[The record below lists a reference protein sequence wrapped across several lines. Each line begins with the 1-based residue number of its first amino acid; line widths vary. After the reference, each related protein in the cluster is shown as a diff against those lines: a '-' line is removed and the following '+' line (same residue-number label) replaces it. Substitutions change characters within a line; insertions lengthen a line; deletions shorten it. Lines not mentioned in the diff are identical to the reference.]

1 MKEVLLSKKMFNT
14 TNLTRK
20 EKMLKEKE
28 MSRKRAFKILCC
40 LSLIIGILYFNP
52 VIRVNLDKT
61 FRSDPEVTGIY
72 KAKVMGVKREEY
84 TYLEN
89 TYEKNKGVQSIAVEV
104 TNGELKGK
112 ILDIQNN
119 YDYTN
124 PYSYVIKKG
133 DKVLLSVN
141 KNMSGSIENV
151 YIHDFDRSVYLI
163 VLVALFLMIL
173 IIFGGLKGV
182 KTFISIAIILP
193 IILKVVPYYLLKGY
207 NHLFVIFISSF
218 IIISILSLILW
229 GINKESLSTLIGS
242 VGGMIFGGI
251 LLFVFQY
258 LLRITGI
265 TSGNMESIVYGDTQI
280 NFIGILFGGIIIGS
294 LGAIMHTSLNIT
306 KAMREAEFQTMN
318 MKFLELLKVGFR
330 EGKETIGAMSSTL
343 ILAYLGA
350 TLQTVV
356 ILMVSNN
363 MSLTRGINGETMV
376 LEVLRIITGVLGF
389 IFAIPVTTL
398 AYALISKRNVS
409 K

>member
-1 MKEVLLSKKMFNT
+1 MLISKKMFNT

-28 MSRKRAFKILCC
+28 MGRKRAFKILCC
-40 LSLIIGILYFNP
+40 LILVMGILYFNP
-52 VIRVNLDKT
+52 VIRVTLDKT
-61 FRSDPEVTGIY
+61 FRSDPAVTGIY
-72 KAKVMGVKREEY
+72 RGKVMGVKREEY
-84 TYLEN
+84 TYAEN
-89 TYEKNKGVQSIAVEV
+89 TYEKKKGMQSIAVEV

-112 ILDIQNN
+112 VLDIQNN

-133 DKVLLSVN
+133 DKILLSVN
-141 KNMSGSIENV
+141 KNISGNIDNV
-151 YIHDFDRSVYLI
+151 YIHDFDRSIYLLILVLIFFISLI
-163 VLVALFLMIL
+163 V
-173 IIFGGLKGV
+173 FGGLKGV
-182 KTFISIAIILP
+182 KTFLSIAIILP
-193 IILKVVPYYLLKGY
+193 IIFKLVPYYLLKGY
-207 NHLFVIFISSF
+207 NHLLVIFISSF
-218 IIISILSLILW
+218 IILSILCFISW

-242 VGGMIFGGI
+242 MGGMFFGGA
-251 LLFVFQY
+251 LLFIFQY
-258 LLRITGI
+258 LLKITGI
-265 TSGNMESIVYGDTQI
+265 TGGNMEAVAYGGAQI

-294 LGAIMHTSLNIT
+294 LGAIMHISLNIT
-306 KAMREAEFQTMN
+306 KAMKEAEFQTMN

-330 EGKETIGAMSSTL
+330 EGKDSIGAMSSTL

-350 TLQTVV
+350 TLQTII

-363 MSLTRGINGETMV
+363 MTLIRGINGETMV